1 MGRNIRLY
9 YFFRALSCA
18 HMFKPFTYFYCR
30 SRGLSVLEFMLLYTI
45 FSAAVILLE
54 VPTGAWADRLGRRK
68 SMAVGAGL
76 MGFASLGYMA
86 AYGFGAFAI
95 CEFVFAVGLTLTS
108 GADSAFLYDTL
119 KQGGRE
125 EDYRR
130 MEGQGSSAKH
140 VGLMLAAL
148 IGGFLA
154 MLDLRLPYIATAVV
168 CFAAVGVALGMSER
182 RIWTRA
188 PREPD
193 GGGGE
198 GPSEGNV
205 GANEGSVQPAGFD
218 GAAGPVAVGAYGFRQ
233 ALDFRWR
240 ALRRYM
246 VEAVRTISKKPA
258 LLWAIFYSTMIF
270 VIIRMSDA
278 LYQPVLKKQGF
289 GFLAM
294 GAVFA
299 VLNLMGAISARSINS
314 ITKRFSEK
322 LVLWAL
328 PVILIVSYMLLD
340 ALGPVMCV
348 MLMLAQYSV
357 TGAYS
362 PFTKSL
368 INHEIDSSHVRATV
382 LSAESATKRLAVA
395 AVSPFLGW
403 LISSVSLRAGLYACA
418 GCALLGTI
426 TVLMVVRRH
435 GMQRRGSGDDGR
447 GGGGGR
453 RKPNADVEDRSRDE
467 GPVPLPQP
475 GVAARSAAA
484 PWSAAAE
491 IVSLR
496 AQRAAGRPL
505 PVEEPAAGTEL
516 SGEVKSSAHLER
528 FSA

>member
-76 MGFASLGYMA
+76 MGLASLGYMA
-86 AYGFGAFAI
+86 AFGFGAFAI

-130 MEGQGSSAKH
+130 LEGQGSSAKH
-140 VGLMLAAL
+140 VGLMLAAS
-148 IGGFLA
+148 IGGVLA

-182 RIWTRA
+182 KIWTRVQ
-188 PREPD
+188 RGHTGSSGD
-193 GGGGE
+193 GATGGT
-198 GPSEGNV
+198 
-205 GANEGSVQPAGFD
+205 GANAHSTGIAGLEAGS
-218 GAAGPVAVGAYGFRQ
+218 AALVEQGFRREMGI
-233 ALDFRWR
+233 RWR

-246 VEAVRTISKKPA
+246 VDAVRTISKKPA

-278 LYQPVLKKQGF
+278 LYQPVLKEQGF

-299 VLNLMGAISARSINS
+299 VLNLMGAISARSINT

-368 INHEIDSSHVRATV
+368 INHEIESSHVRATV

-395 AVSPFLGW
+395 VVSPFLGW
-403 LISSVSLRAGLYACA
+403 LISAVSLRAGLYACA
-418 GCALLGTI
+418 GFALLGTI
-426 TVLMVVRRH
+426 TVLMVIRRH
-435 GMQRRGSGDDGR
+435 GVHAPDSGDDGQ
-447 GGGGGR
+447 GGGGR
-453 RKPNADVEDRSRDE
+453 RSPGAEAVDHGRDE

-475 GVAARSAAA
+475 GVAARTAAA
-484 PWSAAAE
+484 SWSAAAKV
-491 IVSLR
+491 VSLHSH
-496 AQRAAGRPL
+496 RAAARPRR
-505 PVEEPAAGTEL
+505 VEQPASGTGL
-516 SGEVKSSAHLER
+516 SGEVKSPAHLER